1 MKIINKILLLTLT
14 FISINVNGQDRNQDS
29 ILVAE
34 TVYDFFE
41 WYIYSNKY
49 ENNEENRPVF
59 RINSSDTAQ
68 LDLTKYLANL
78 TKYKFSETLLN
89 KERLAYKACEDNLN
103 KMTKEKFLSFDDIF
117 EYENIGCD
125 FDNSYKWI
133 GGQELCDGIK
143 INRQIFI
150 DNTSRQVEIEYY
162 SINGEEKSFWRNSIV
177 ISLIKVKNEWIITD
191 VDI

>member
-68 LDLTKYLANL
+68 LKKDWLTKPA
-78 TKYKFSETLLN
+78 
-89 KERLAYKACEDNLN
+89 R
-103 KMTKEKFLSFDDIF
+103 I
-117 EYENIGCD
+117 I
-125 FDNSYKWI
+125 
-133 GGQELCDGIK
+133 
-143 INRQIFI
+143 
-150 DNTSRQVEIEYY
+150 
-162 SINGEEKSFWRNSIV
+162 
-177 ISLIKVKNEWIITD
+177 LIK
-191 VDI
+191 

>member
-1 MKIINKILLLTLT
+1 
-14 FISINVNGQDRNQDS
+14 
-29 ILVAE
+29 
-34 TVYDFFE
+34 
-41 WYIYSNKY
+41 
-49 ENNEENRPVF
+49 
-59 RINSSDTAQ
+59 
-68 LDLTKYLANL
+68 
-78 TKYKFSETLLN
+78 
-89 KERLAYKACEDNLN
+89 
-103 KMTKEKFLSFDDIF
+103 MTKEKFLSFDDIF